1 LDWVDSCAVPD
12 HFMINRLYTSRRVI
26 QTVVIATGRNPGGL
40 IVSVLPLLRWL
51 NRLLR
56 RPAKSSAPQTHDH

>member
-40 IVSVLPLLRWL
+40 IVSALPLLRWL

-56 RPAKSSAPQTHDH
+56 RPAKASAPQTHEN